1 MAFSQIMLNLRS
13 INRDMRHTC
22 ILGGLLLVGFVCI
35 SCKCNGRNPN
45 IVVQEQITETE
56 ISPEPPFISASDLPE
71 SYLQERQKHLVP
83 DEWIDARLRNARKD
97 SVLHDA
103 PSFEE
108 MSLDAALNYYG
119 RPDEMLKYGDTLI
132 LGYGAYSYYFVRDT
146 LIWII
151 VD

>member
-1 MAFSQIMLNLRS
+1 
-13 INRDMRHTC
+13 MRHTC

-35 SCKCNGRNPN
+35 SCKCNRRSPN
-45 IVVQEQITETE
+45 IVVKEQITEAE
-56 ISPEPPFISASDLPE
+56 ISHGLPLINANDLPK

-83 DEWIDARLRNARKD
+83 DEWIDSRLCDARKD

-132 LGYGAYSYYFVRDT
+132 LGYGESFYYFVRDT